1 MGDDESLTRALEG
14 LTQQYS
20 QPLGWVSA
28 DIPLISNLNVWVN
41 IALIKQ
47 YHENLPVDQAAE
59 LARQLLQ
66 RFQMESIFY
75 QRNPHLTEEE
85 RFCVMVLRAAMVPQ
99 GVLILDRPFEIL
111 SSHGDS
117 LFLRQ
122 VLYTINDLFTKCYI
136 FDYTWQKPKY
146 GLFNEA

>member
-1 MGDDESLTRALEG
+1 MVRVLGDLPR
-14 LTQQYS
+14 QYDH
-20 QPLGWVSA
+20 PLGWVSI

-59 LARQLLQ
+59 MARQLLR
-66 RFQMESIFY
+66 RFQMEPIFY
-75 QRNPHLTEEE
+75 KRNPHLNEEE
-85 RFCVMVLRAAMVPQ
+85 RFCAMLLRAVMVPQ

-117 LFLRQ
+117 RFLHQTLFT
-122 VLYTINDLFTKCYI
+122 VNDLFTKCYI
-136 FDYTWQKPKY
+136 FDYTWQKHKY